1 MPATSTSASTDLAV
15 NESKFRKQGL
25 SLVVQ
30 AKAIRVT
37 SAASYEEAIE
47 FGRGVGKLIDSITE
61 FFAPLKR
68 TAKAAHTALCDKEK
82 ETLAIPRQAEAAVD
96 DAIRKYRQAQALKA
110 KAEAEALQ
118 AKLQA
123 QAEQDRKEAAEAL
136 RRAGEAKA
144 AKQVMAAPVVV
155 EEVEVRKT
163 APKVAGVRLRTKWH
177 YEITDAALLPRDLLM
192 PDDTRIRAE
201 VNGRK
206 GECVIPG
213 VRVWSTEETDY

>member
-1 MPATSTSASTDLAV
+1 MAVATNDLAV
-15 NESKFRKQGL
+15 TESKFRKQGL
-25 SLVVQ
+25 SLVQ
-30 AKAIRVT
+30 EAKGIKVT
-37 SAASYEEAIE
+37 SVQSYEEAIE

-82 ETLAIPRQAEAAVD
+82 EALAIPYEAETAVD
-96 DAIRKYRQAQALKA
+96 DAIRRYRQIQAQKA

-123 QAEQDRKEAAEAL
+123 EAERDRKEAAEAL

-155 EEVEVRKT
+155 EEVEVRKS

-177 YEITDAALLPRDLLM
+177 YEIVDAMKIPREFLT
-192 PDDTRIRAE
+192 PCESAIRNA
-201 VNGRK
+201 VNAGK
-206 GECVIPG
+206 AECVIAG
-213 VRVWSTEETDY
+213 VRIWSTEETDY